1 MALDD
6 PGARGEGAGVSAFRL
21 LAASALV
28 AGGTAAAVAALALR
42 LAPEA
47 PPPVARV
54 HLEALVTAHVEAAA
68 REGAAPEATRAFALA
83 LEAALQDVA
92 ARRRVVL
99 LPARAVAAGAPDLTP
114 AVRAALDAPL
124 AEDGP

>member
-6 PGARGEGAGVSAFRL
+6 ARARGEGAGVSAFRL

-42 LAPEA
+42 LAPE
-47 PPPVARV
+47 PPPPIARV
-54 HLEALVTAHVEAAA
+54 HLDALVAAHVEAAA
-68 REGAAPEATRAFALA
+68 RDGAAPETTRAFALA
-83 LEAALQDVA
+83 LEAALEDVA
-92 ARRRVVL
+92 ARHRVVL
-99 LPARAVAAGAPDLTP
+99 LPARAIAAGAPDLTA
-114 AVRAALDAPL
+114 AVRVALEAAM

>member
-6 PGARGEGAGVSAFRL
+6 AGARGEGAGVSGFKW

-54 HLEALVTAHVEAAA
+54 HLEALVAGHVEAAT
-68 REGAAPEATRAFALA
+68 REGASPAATRAFALA
-83 LEAALQDVA
+83 LESALAGVA
-92 ARRRVVL
+92 ARHRVVL

-114 AVRAALDAPL
+114 AVRAALDATL
-124 AEDGP
+124 AEGGP